1 MPSGCR
7 RSTAAMLRT
16 IRRSLCLWALHSNQ
30 DPPDRTTAGARD
42 CFVSATPKASFDMRR
57 ARGHS
62 EKLRFHY
69 AADSRPSTSPTLG
82 FSSTPT
88 RTGSA
93 HGPVTPIHITG
104 PSARSRARARVA
116 RDLGVWVVPT
126 GTRRQSRSPPPPPN
140 HKISLRRARDE
151 PPRARA
157 RVVAHALGSVVTV
170 CTSSF
175 CTYDEFFSSNERE
188 RADVVAWFSEIER

>member
-1 MPSGCR
+1 M
-7 RSTAAMLRT
+7 ST
-16 IRRSLCLWALHSNQ
+16 
-30 DPPDRTTAGARD
+30 
-42 CFVSATPKASFDMRR
+42 TPEGTFDMSDV
-57 ARGHS
+57 HDS
-62 EKLRFHY
+62 SVILRFHY
-69 AADSRPSTSPTLG
+69 SADSTTFTSVRRR
-82 FSSTPT
+82 FSSTET

-93 HGPVTPIHITG
+93 TSRPNPLSTQE
-104 PSARSRARARVA
+104 PSARSRAYARVA
-116 RDLGVWVVPT
+116 RELEQWVVST
-126 GTRRQSRSPPPPPN
+126 DTQAKSRWDPPPPN

>member
-1 MPSGCR
+1 MRGGQTHRPPRPSAARRAPLRMPSGCR

-30 DPPDRTTAGARD
+30 DPPDRTPAGARD
-42 CFVSATPKASFDMRR
+42 CVVSATPKSSFDMSGAR
-57 ARGHS
+57 AYS

-104 PSARSRARARVA
+104 PSARSRARACVA

-126 GTRRQSRSPPPPPN
+126 GTRRQSRSAPPTP
-140 HKISLRRARDE
+140 KSQDFAAARARRT
-151 PPRARA
+151 PTGPGAGSRARA
-157 RVVAHALGSVVTV
+157 RLGSHRVHVVV
-170 CTSSF
+170 LHL
-175 CTYDEFFSSNERE
+175 
-188 RADVVAWFSEIER
+188 